1 MKGSGPFIE
10 YIEVDGKKIIGTN
23 KLPLEYYRDDRHIKV
38 TVKRTADNPYPVSV
52 KYGAGIVLK
61 DYTCTGGVIRTGLIG
76 AGEVRLYVL
85 SEKKPEIKAGDKP
98 VKVEYD
104 ALSKLALI
112 KLTLDPKKELD
123 VTIKN

>member
-10 YIEVDGKKIIGTN
+10 YIEVDGKRILGTN
-23 KLPLEYYRDDRHIKV
+23 KLPLEYYRDDRHIVV

-61 DYTCTGGVIRTGLIG
+61 DYTYADGVISTGLIG
-76 AGEVRLYVL
+76 AGEVRFYVL
-85 SEKKPEIKAGDKP
+85 SEKKPKIMVGDKQ

-104 ALSKLALI
+104 ARSKLGCI
-112 KLTLDPKKELD
+112 KLTLDPNKELD